1 MKLLC
6 LDVPQPGASLEKY
19 QPYMLDEVRH
29 GWQMYKSDIIR
40 DIYFRQDRPGVVFI
54 VEAESVDAARKT
66 LSKFPLAEAGLI
78 GWDVIPLGPFV
89 NWEAL
94 FASGNA

>member
-1 MKLLC
+1 M
-6 LDVPQPGASLEKY
+6 V
-19 QPYMLDEVRH
+19 
-29 GWQMYKSDIIR
+29 I
-40 DIYFRQDRPGVVFI
+40 I
-54 VEAESVDAARKT
+54 VEAESVDAARKA

>member
-40 DIYFRQDRPGVVFI
+40 DIYFRQDRPGVVII
-54 VEAESVDAARKT
+54 VEAESADAARKS
-66 LSKFPLAEAGLI
+66 LSKFPRRGRI
-78 GWDVIPLGPFV
+78 DRLGCDSVGSFRELGSAFCF
-89 NWEAL
+89 W
-94 FASGNA
+94 